1 MQKSSVKYWEIKF
14 NSMSKGSFTTIK
26 SISSQG
32 CRDGS
37 TYSNLKCKTP
47 YKQKQKQKTHNYL
60 NRCRKAFNKIQQ
72 PFMIK
77 VLMKLGIGMCLTLIK
92 AIYEKPITNII
103 LNGEKLKT
111 FPLNSVNQTKVSTL
125 STLCLIQ
132 HSLGILCKK
141 I

>member
-77 VLMKLGIGMCLTLIK
+77 

>member
-72 PFMIK
+72 PFMINA
-77 VLMKLGIGMCLTLIK
+77 LMKLEIESTYLNIIMDT
-92 AIYEKPITNII
+92 YNKPVVNII
-103 LNGEKLKT
+103 LNGEMLKT
-111 FPLNSVNQTKVSTL
+111 FPLKS
-125 STLCLIQ
+125 
-132 HSLGILCKK
+132 
-141 I
+141 